1 MNSLRVS
8 FVIIAVISI
17 NGREKICKFWKVAGG
32 WYNIKACCTNFIP
45 NLTEDLTGT
54 VWSTIPVRIGVGTVI
69 AVLGVGRVIA
79 LFNYIFMRK
88 FVKLEIK

>member
-1 MNSLRVS
+1 MEER
-8 FVIIAVISI
+8 
-17 NGREKICKFWKVAGG
+17 KFA
-32 WYNIKACCTNFIP
+32 NFGKQP
-45 NLTEDLTGT
+45 GT